1 MTVYLFRKYL
11 TKIVYYYMTDIST
24 NIIIDAS
31 QSSWP
36 PVFIRC
42 DLCDFETME
51 IPEIKKHILTKEHQE
66 KELVSGKGK
75 LGWFWY
81 FSNFES
87 HIK

>member
-1 MTVYLFRKYL
+1 
-11 TKIVYYYMTDIST
+11 MTDISE

-51 IPEIKKHILTKEHQE
+51 IPEIKKHILTSEHQVQE
-66 KELVSGKGK
+66 ADNGKAK

-81 FSNFES
+81 FSKIES
-87 HIK
+87 HIN